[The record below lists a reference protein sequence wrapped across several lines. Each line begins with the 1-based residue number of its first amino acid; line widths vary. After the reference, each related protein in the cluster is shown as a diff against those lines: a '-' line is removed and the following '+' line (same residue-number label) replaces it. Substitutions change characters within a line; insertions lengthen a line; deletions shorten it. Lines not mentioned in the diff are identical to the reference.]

1 MTLQRLP
8 VTSAVGHAT
17 TAMEA
22 AASVKSTTTV
32 EAAAIA
38 APVELA
44 AAMEAVAAAEAA
56 AMEALA
62 TAEPVVTPESATA
75 MPFASAPPSTFT
87 TESLAAA
94 KSVMVSIPTSAIV
107 AAPSAIIAT
116 AVVATEPRPRADEH
130 ATDKIVRPIV
140 AVRRAGIRR
149 IIVIPVNAIRGRAI
163 IAWADSYKNL
173 GMCSACSQ
181 KHADPD
187 QNRVL

>member
-1 MTLQRLP
+1 MTLRRLP
-8 VTSAVGHAT
+8 VTSAVGQAT

-22 AASVKSTTTV
+22 AASVKTTTTV

-44 AAMEAVAAAEAA
+44 ATMEAVAAAEAA

-94 KSVMVSIPTSAIV
+94 KSVMVSIPTAAIV

-173 GMCSACSQ
+173 GMSSASCQ
-181 KHADPD
+181 EHEYPD
-187 QNRVL
+187 QCRVL